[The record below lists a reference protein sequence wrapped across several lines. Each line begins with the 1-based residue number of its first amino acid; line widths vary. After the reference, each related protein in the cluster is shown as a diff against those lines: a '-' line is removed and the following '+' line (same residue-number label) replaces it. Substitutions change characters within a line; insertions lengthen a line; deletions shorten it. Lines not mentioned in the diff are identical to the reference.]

1 MNKPAPYR
9 IRIALGDML
18 ALACILAILG
28 VGMAL

>member
-1 MNKPAPYR
+1 MNKPTPCR
-9 IRIALGDML
+9 ISVAFGDVL